1 MSKENNK
8 KVMFIPNPLTKEWV
22 AGFNAHETMSC
33 NIWHQD
39 GILDI
44 FKEADDCVLKS
55 REMEIALASH
65 IYLYHEYNI
74 ELDKFFIE
82 NHQDTFENAMK
93 LAFQH
98 YLDTREKSKEEHPHF
113 SELLE
118 LIKERKELQEFYGSC
133 VELITEYKALEK
145 QVNET
150 WGKIKGVHFE
160 KAIMAINILYLKKF
174 LPHFNDILEQH
185 GDILRVK
192 DLFLRATSTY
202 LSKTNEHWKSSIDHN
217 LWKDELKLWEKMS
230 YYFVSLLKD
239 RELLNKIDIHIKAII
254 NLQAFYHGPC
264 ISFIFDRTF
273 KKDPYT
279 YDKQDDDMCNLKNLV
294 LPIYYLGR
302 NYEKVASYIEQSKN
316 EHPEYLE
323 TSHATNAYSYY
334 VQIPLLMEYFG
345 IKEQFLYNNKSY
357 DLCELIRDK
366 EILSGCYEHIHLKE
380 LQDFFQSNSDMS
392 FEDILIKFSIST
404 MVFKQKN
411 RLPIDIRSF
420 SELASVNGSDK
431 DNFRLLSTD
440 ISEDK
445 LQINLNLY
453 NMLHYGQSDLCIVF
467 PYIRATNEA
476 GYLALLNRLRK
487 RNNNKNDAE
496 QIESTVA
503 RQFKDFPVFS
513 DAKITTNKKFENG
526 EIDVAIYKDKSL
538 ILIEVKST
546 YGIINFEERFRHEKH
561 LIYAGHQLNKAIK
574 ALQVDAELLAEITGD
589 NSVKFDQLKLETLI
603 VSTSFEFDN
612 EKFSGHRKISLLE
625 LMVCLH
631 NDACCLINID
641 EIYKN
646 LAGENIIDEAEGFE
660 IGKKIG
666 EELSFYNKEP
676 TIDDFFKALN
686 SDIWGKV
693 LPYYQ
698 KKL

>member
-8 KVMFIPNPLTKEWV
+8 KVVLIPNPLTKEWV
-22 AGFNAHETMSC
+22 AWFNAHETMSC

-39 GILDI
+39 GIFDI

-65 IYLYHEYNI
+65 IYLYQEYNV

-82 NHQDTFENAMK
+82 NHPDTFENAMK

-160 KAIMAINILYLKKF
+160 KAIMAINILYLKIF
-174 LPHFNDILEQH
+174 LPYFNDILEQH
-185 GDILRVK
+185 GDILKFK
-192 DLFLRATSTY
+192 DFFLRAASTY

-230 YYFVSLLKD
+230 YYFASLLKD

-254 NLQAFYHGPC
+254 NLQAFRHGPC
-264 ISFIFDRTF
+264 ISFIFDKTF

-294 LPIYYLGR
+294 LPIYYRER
-302 NYEKVASYIEQSKN
+302 NYEDIVSHIEQSKN
-316 EHPEYLE
+316 EHPEYHE
-323 TSHATNAYSYY
+323 TSHAINAYSRY

-476 GYLALLNRLRK
+476 GYLNLLNLLRRK
-487 RNNNKNDAE
+487 NKNNNTKEAR
-496 QIESTVA
+496 QIENNVA
-503 RQFKDFPVFS
+503 QQFKNFPLFS
-513 DAKITTNKKFENG
+513 DAKITTNKEFENG
-526 EIDVAIYKDKSL
+526 EIDIAIYKDKTL
-538 ILIEVKST
+538 ILVEVKST
-546 YGIINFEERFRHEKH
+546 YGIISFEERFKHEKW
-561 LIYAGHQLNKAIK
+561 LIYAGHQLNKAIS
-574 ALQVDAELLAEITGD
+574 ALQANSELLAEVTGD
-589 NSVKFDQLKLETLI
+589 NNVKFDELKIETLI

-612 EKFSGHRKISLLE
+612 ERFSGHRKISLLE
-625 LMVCLH
+625 LMVYLH
-631 NDACCLINID
+631 NDAFLLIDVNKLG
-641 EIYKN
+641 KN
-646 LAGENIIDEAEGFE
+646 LTNEKESFE
-660 IGKKIG
+660 IGKKLG
-666 EELSFYNKEP
+666 KEFFLYDKEP
-676 TIDDFFKALN
+676 TIDDFLKALN
-686 SDIWGKV
+686 SNIWEKV
-693 LPYYQ
+693 LPYWQ
-698 KKL
+698 EKL